1 MMMLCSFSHFFMFCS
16 ISRENCRVF
25 LRKTV
30 VTVGI
35 IAQMTKKEKQ
45 GLRKED
51 IHLEELLILQ
61 QEKEKVFREM
71 MKKQVTRNVEI

>member
-1 MMMLCSFSHFFMFCS
+1 M
-16 ISRENCRVF
+16 F

-51 IHLEELLILQ
+51 IYLEELLILQ